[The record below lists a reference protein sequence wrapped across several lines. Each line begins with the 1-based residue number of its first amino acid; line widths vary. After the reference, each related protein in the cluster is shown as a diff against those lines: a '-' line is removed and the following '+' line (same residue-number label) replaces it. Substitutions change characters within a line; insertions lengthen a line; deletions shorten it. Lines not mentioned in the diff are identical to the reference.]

1 MPYLSFRMN
10 LFCPFRPLLP
20 VPFLEKLSVWGRQ
33 QGRVDSTVE
42 PGAKGVIPTY
52 EFAGGGGHGTSASSI
67 KQDGQVN
74 LGNKP
79 QGSLLALALCPW
91 RGVGAL

>member
-52 EFAGGGGHGTSASSI
+52 EFAGGGWAWDVGIQYQAGWP
-67 KQDGQVN
+67 GE
-74 LGNKP
+74 LG
-79 QGSLLALALCPW
+79 
-91 RGVGAL
+91 